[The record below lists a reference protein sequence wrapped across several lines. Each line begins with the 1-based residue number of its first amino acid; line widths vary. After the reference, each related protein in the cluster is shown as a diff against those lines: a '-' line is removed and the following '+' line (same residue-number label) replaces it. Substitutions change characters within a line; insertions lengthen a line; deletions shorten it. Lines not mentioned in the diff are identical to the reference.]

1 MNELQEEVQRYRSIM
16 SWSREVIYEYVYAED
31 TAYCYGSFQGISKEE
46 ISKPQIFAHF
56 EDNLK
61 DGGKVYLA
69 DVPKVRFFLEGKL
82 TGPIEIRY
90 RYKNNAYTWLS
101 VSGRIYYDSDENPIK
116 LIGKIEDISLEKQ
129 QEQSLL
135 EKTERDKVTNFN
147 TWNVGLKMLDRETDS
162 GNPDYRPTI
171 IYIHITNLDVIAH
184 DMGMIIGDAV
194 ISRIA
199 AAIRSITK
207 DGDVRIRV
215 AYSSF
220 VIMVKGMKQGGNE
233 EFDNEFKMRLK
244 SIYKGIGEKFELN
257 YTIRFC
263 RTLVELFDVMPAEE
277 KFSGNDAIS
286 RSNGISGSD
295 EITTFTFNLLER
307 AADFD
312 SAIQLVLERICVEFS
327 VDSIHIVSRDTT
339 TSQEVINCIHEVE
352 MKPREGFGSILGMK
366 FQLEHSDAEAT
377 AGALGEDDCAVLTPE
392 LYDSFSP
399 MLQRCTTRD
408 ANMMYSSIRSEN
420 TIWGFIIYERFD
432 STDKWTREDKDKLNE
447 ITSIIGSY
455 ILRDVANRASAAKSN
470 FLSSMSHEI
479 RTPMNAIKGF
489 SELILSDKNISEKTK
504 KYASDI
510 RQASNNLISIVNEIL
525 DFSKIESGKFE
536 IIEDKYSMS
545 SLLYDVTALI
555 GMRLIDTPIAF
566 KVNIDP
572 DLPEDM
578 YGDSTRIRQL
588 FVNILGNSVKYTEKG
603 EIELKV
609 SWDAPMKGN
618 DDKGNLFVSVRD
630 TGIGIRQEDI
640 GKLFDSFTQVDT
652 KRNKGIQGT
661 GLGLAVCRSLLQL
674 MNGQINVSS
683 EYGKGSMF
691 TFCVPQKPLSTQK
704 CTFIYGQSGKEH
716 DDGLEIPFIAPS
728 AKIMV
733 VDDNKVNLEV
743 AKGLI
748 EKYGI
753 QVVIA
758 SSGYEALDKI
768 KENPNMDVIFMDHM
782 MPMMDGIETTKVI
795 RELPDEWTKK
805 VPIVALTANAIKGVE
820 TQFYNAGMDAFL
832 SKPIEIKKLESILE
846 ELLPK
851 EKQEEVPPDYGI
863 DKNDDNDEGPDK
875 KVILRGILKGIDFES
890 GIENCQ
896 GDVKSYLGLLDAF
909 VGQDQLGTS
918 DAQLEERDIMNYRI
932 TVHALKS
939 SARYIGAGELSDWAK
954 HLEDLAKDEKVDEI
968 LKDHEKLRLLYRPV
982 FESAREAL
990 DVCTEKKPNRSAS
1003 SDADTQKLIDA
1014 LETIAKQLDNFD
1026 YDAAADTARDVL
1038 DSL

>member
-1 MNELQEEVQRYRSIM
+1 
-16 SWSREVIYEYVYAED
+16 
-31 TAYCYGSFQGISKEE
+31 
-46 ISKPQIFAHF
+46 
-56 EDNLK
+56 
-61 DGGKVYLA
+61 
-69 DVPKVRFFLEGKL
+69 
-82 TGPIEIRY
+82 
-90 RYKNNAYTWLS
+90 
-101 VSGRIYYDSDENPIK
+101 
-116 LIGKIEDISLEKQ
+116 
-129 QEQSLL
+129 
-135 EKTERDKVTNFN
+135 
-147 TWNVGLKMLDRETDS
+147 
-162 GNPDYRPTI
+162 
-171 IYIHITNLDVIAH
+171 
-184 DMGMIIGDAV
+184 
-194 ISRIA
+194 
-199 AAIRSITK
+199 
-207 DGDVRIRV
+207 
-215 AYSSF
+215 
-220 VIMVKGMKQGGNE
+220 
-233 EFDNEFKMRLK
+233 
-244 SIYKGIGEKFELN
+244 
-257 YTIRFC
+257 
-263 RTLVELFDVMPAEE
+263 
-277 KFSGNDAIS
+277 
-286 RSNGISGSD
+286 
-295 EITTFTFNLLER
+295 
-307 AADFD
+307 
-312 SAIQLVLERICVEFS
+312 
-327 VDSIHIVSRDTT
+327 
-339 TSQEVINCIHEVE
+339 
-352 MKPREGFGSILGMK
+352 
-366 FQLEHSDAEAT
+366 
-377 AGALGEDDCAVLTPE
+377 
-392 LYDSFSP
+392 
-399 MLQRCTTRD
+399 
-408 ANMMYSSIRSEN
+408 MMYSSIRSEN

-432 STDKWTREDKDKLNE
+432 ATDKWTREDKDKLNE

-489 SELILSDKNISEKTK
+489 SELILSDKNISEKIK

-555 GMRLIDTPIAF
+555 GMRVIDTPIAF

-572 DLPEDM
+572 DLPEEM
-578 YGDSTRIRQL
+578 YGDETRIRQL

-609 SWDAPMKGN
+609 SWDAPMMGN

-652 KRNKGIQGT
+652 RRNKGIQGT

-683 EYGKGSMF
+683 EYGKGSVF

-832 SKPIEIKKLESILE
+832 SKPI
-846 ELLPK
+846 
-851 EKQEEVPPDYGI
+851 
-863 DKNDDNDEGPDK
+863 
-875 KVILRGILKGIDFES
+875 
-890 GIENCQ
+890 
-896 GDVKSYLGLLDAF
+896 
-909 VGQDQLGTS
+909 
-918 DAQLEERDIMNYRI
+918 
-932 TVHALKS
+932 
-939 SARYIGAGELSDWAK
+939 
-954 HLEDLAKDEKVDEI
+954 
-968 LKDHEKLRLLYRPV
+968 
-982 FESAREAL
+982 
-990 DVCTEKKPNRSAS
+990 
-1003 SDADTQKLIDA
+1003 
-1014 LETIAKQLDNFD
+1014 
-1026 YDAAADTARDVL
+1026 
-1038 DSL
+1038 